1 MGCSRNCGLI
11 TGAVIGAVLAV
22 FGGIL
27 MPVGDIVIET
37 AIKKEVVLE
46 EGTVAYK
53 NWIKADIPVYR
64 QIWIFDV
71 QNPEEVAV
79 NSSNMKLKQRGPYTY
94 RVRYLAK
101 ENITHDHVNNT
112 VSFIEPNGAIFVP
125 SLSAGTENDTV
136 TVLNMAV
143 VAAPQLF
150 DK

>member
-1 MGCSRNCGLI
+1 
-11 TGAVIGAVLAV
+11 
-22 FGGIL
+22 

-94 RVRYLAK
+94 R
-101 ENITHDHVNNT
+101 
-112 VSFIEPNGAIFVP
+112 
-125 SLSAGTENDTV
+125 
-136 TVLNMAV
+136 
-143 VAAPQLF
+143 
-150 DK
+150 